1 MIQIGFGTADITPA
15 VGSAI
20 PGGFA
25 PRTSTGVRDLLQARA
40 CVIEG
45 HPHCAAVVGVD
56 AVSLRFDTI
65 EKARGAI
72 ESTVGIPAH
81 HVTIAA
87 NHTHSGGPSN
97 DVLGTD
103 SDDAYCDLVAT
114 RIAEAVR
121 AAHERREEA
130 EAAWASTSCEGWS
143 FNRRFKMK
151 DGSEATNPGKTNPN
165 KVEVAGP
172 TDPEIGA
179 IAFRRATG
187 GWLGAIASFACHSTV
202 VGGTEFSADYS
213 GCWQQALHGR
223 AGSDFT
229 LVFLNGACGDV
240 TQIDHENADV
250 KESGPEWAKA
260 MAGALADSMLASI
273 DSAQFHADVP
283 VRAAHGTASV
293 RYRHPKMEALAQARA
308 LVDSPDDWAKEKWQA
323 RDLILLAEAIGDAD
337 GVECSVDALAIG
349 DAAVAASPW
358 QPFCEYGLRIKQESC
373 FSPTLIATFANGM
386 LGYVPTPRAMEK
398 GGYEPTLCRGSKLQ
412 PDAGDRITRETIRVL
427 SMLSLR

>member
-1 MIQIGFGTADITPA
+1 MTQIGFGAADITPA

-25 PRTSTGVRDLLQARA
+25 PRASTGVQDPLQVRA
-40 CVIEG
+40 CVVDG
-45 HPHCAAVVGVD
+45 RPHCAAVVGVD

-65 EKARGAI
+65 EKARRAI
-72 ESTVGIPAH
+72 ESAVGIPAH
-81 HVTIAA
+81 RVTIAA

-103 SDDAYCDLVAT
+103 SDDAYCDLIAV
-114 RIAEAVR
+114 RIAEAVGT
-121 AAHERREEA
+121 AHAQREEA
-130 EAAWASTSCEGWS
+130 EVAWASTRCEGWA

-151 DGSEATNPGKTNPN
+151 DGSEATNPGKTNPD

-172 TDPEIGA
+172 TDPEIGT
-179 IAFRRATG
+179 IAFRRSDGTR
-187 GWLGAIASFACHSTV
+187 LGAIVNFACHSTV
-202 VGGTEFSADYS
+202 VGGSQFSADYS
-213 GCWQQALHGR
+213 GYWQQALR
-223 AGSDFT
+223 ERTDSDFS

-260 MAGALADSMLASI
+260 MADALADSMLASI
-273 DSAQFHADVP
+273 DSAAFQADVP
-283 VRAAHGTASV
+283 VRTAHGSARV
-293 RYRHPKMEALAQARA
+293 RYRHPTAEALAQARA
-308 LVDSPDDWAKEKWQA
+308 LVDSPGEWVKEKWQA

-349 DAAVAASPW
+349 DAAIAASPW
-358 QPFCEYGLRIKQESC
+358 QPFCEYGLRIKQASR

-412 PDAGDRITRETIRVL
+412 PDAGDRIAAETIRVL
-427 SMLSLR
+427 STLA